1 MQSIAKMQTKISAKA
16 PSATLSSRQGVKLP
30 KYSAGA
36 RGFSRKSQV
45 VFDDASLQ
53 FIKGVNET
61 CVPDV
66 KLTRSR
72 TGTTGTATFSF
83 EQPSVFEAQDEAMG
97 EITGLFMIDDEGEL
111 STTDVTAKFINGKPS
126 RVEARYVM
134 RTSFD
139 WERFMRFMERYAED
153 NGLGFQGK

>member
-1 MQSIAKMQTKISAKA
+1 MQSIAKMQTKVSAKA
-16 PSATLSSRQGVKLP
+16 PCCTSFSSRQGVKLA
-30 KYSAGA
+30 KSSVAS
-36 RGFSRKSQV
+36 RGISRKSQV
-45 VFDDASLQ
+45 VLDTSLQ
-53 FIKGVNET
+53 FIKGVDET

-72 TGTTGTATFSF
+72 TGATGTATFSF
-83 EQPSVFEAQDEAMG
+83 AQPSVFEAQNEMG

-111 STTDVTAKFINGKPS
+111 STTNVNAKFINGKPD
-126 RVEARYVM
+126 RIEATYVM
-134 RTSFD
+134 RTSFE